1 MVPNKQ
7 ILFQDIHG
15 RILADGCQMYP
26 EQYQNYD
33 FHKESRFI
41 YVLNNHDY
49 FYKNI
54 NDKDTLVRIEK
65 PLPVLYHQKD
75 ECCGCGACY
84 SVCPRTDQKN
94 VIRNDESGKTLQFM
108 YQQTRKGK
116 VALYPHTGA
125 ITMLPDEDGFL
136 YPVIDAQICIRCY
149 RCLSVCDFKTR

>member
-49 FYKNI
+49 FYKNSI
-54 NDKDTLVRIEK
+54 S
-65 PLPVLYHQKD
+65 PLQRKVLTH
-75 ECCGCGACY
+75 
-84 SVCPRTDQKN
+84 
-94 VIRNDESGKTLQFM
+94 
-108 YQQTRKGK
+108 
-116 VALYPHTGA
+116 
-125 ITMLPDEDGFL
+125 
-136 YPVIDAQICIRCY
+136 
-149 RCLSVCDFKTR
+149 